1 MKIAVIGAGIAG
13 LSCAYL
19 LERHA
24 AGAHQVTLFEQN
36 DYLGGHTHTV
46 DVTVDGVTYPVD
58 TGFLVFNDWTY
69 PNLIAMFKHLDVD
82 VAVSEMSFGIKLL
95 GADGRGKLE
104 WCGSDS
110 ISTVFAQPSNLLK
123 PAFWGMLKDMLRFN
137 REATALADGKQALL
151 GTLGE
156 YLQANGYGNAFRDW
170 YLKPMAAC
178 IWSTPTQQIDDFP
191 LATFIAFCRNHGL
204 ISVNDRPQWRTVKG
218 GARNYVTKLA
228 AKIKDIRLNAALTR
242 VTRGQADAAG
252 VTITSSAGIEHFDQ
266 VVMACHTD
274 EALALLNNGNDADSA
289 DQPVRTILSKIPW
302 QPNTAILHTDQ
313 RLLPDR
319 PRAWAAWN
327 YMAWHPDALEARNN
341 ADATSPVS
349 LSYLI
354 NRLQPLPFTTPVI
367 VTMNPLIAPD
377 PGKVIKTMHYDHPV
391 FLADSAVAKR
401 ELRGIQGQRRTW
413 YAGAWTRYGFHED
426 GLMSGIA
433 VALALGAKVPW
444 TTNVPAA
451 NDLSC
456 AYPGV
461 DA

>member
-1 MKIAVIGAGIAG
+1 MVEVNARKQSHAARTPKANDSMKIAVIGAGIAG

-69 PNLIAMFKHLDVD
+69 PNLIAMLKHLDVD

-137 REATALADGKQALL
+137 REATALADGKQPLL

-156 YLQANGYGNAFRDW
+156 YLQANSYGNAFRDW

-228 AKIKDIRLNAALTR
+228 AKIKDIRLNASLTR
-242 VTRGQADAAG
+242 VTRGQANDAG

-274 EALALLNNGNDADSA
+274 EALALLNNGNEADST
-289 DQPVRTILSKIPW
+289 DEPVRKILSKIPW

-327 YMAWHPDALEARNN
+327 SWPGIQR
-341 ADATSPVS
+341 
-349 LSYLI
+349 
-354 NRLQPLPFTTPVI
+354 RLKP
-367 VTMNPLIAPD
+367 VTMLIQP
-377 PGKVIKTMHYDHPV
+377 H
-391 FLADSAVAKR
+391 
-401 ELRGIQGQRRTW
+401 
-413 YAGAWTRYGFHED
+413 RYHC
-426 GLMSGIA
+426 LI
-433 VALALGAKVPW
+433 
-444 TTNVPAA
+444 
-451 NDLSC
+451 
-456 AYPGV
+456 
-461 DA
+461 